1 MPVAESRGSQSRR
14 KTQRT
19 SKPQGSLN
27 NDLSKADLA
36 KSSAGKNPKMPEGWN
51 PSDDSEDEYTPA
63 ATRNTAKKDEYA
75 PAPTRNTAK
84 KDEYTPAATR
94 NTAQKRVGD
103 DEEETAGKLQMKK
116 VKVNQSGAEG
126 TASNIPLPPVK
137 VKPEKD
143 AAEKCVICSKEL
155 QGAGGNTNMRFHLAS
170 EHYFPEG
177 SFKDLAPAKAEDMV
191 PGAKLPKDLMGKVHK
206 YTCQLQPCT
215 KRKQGYKELV
225 LHLATQHHKLKE
237 VMALDSRPGVAA
249 MLANLYPA
257 EEEQK
262 PAVRVKQEKEKVTVK
277 EPDNSEDVDDP
288 TSLKTLPP
296 ANVSKPPQ
304 VKPKTVQQVQPRVQQ
319 VMVQPQTEATKK
331 AYTGPRIDKVHTCML
346 CETRDGRNLSFGSG
360 LSELR
365 NHYSVCFYNRGQ
377 FVGIAD
383 PGDEN
388 RDPET
393 GKAVDEYG
401 RKYKYKCSV
410 PACPRN
416 QNKAKSC
423 GFKEWVIHAGVAHH
437 LVERVMEVE
446 AEKNMPMKEVLLAVR
461 AARETQGVV
470 LEEMPR
476 PSIEEIHNCVLC
488 KDRDGL
494 NLSLDPAKLWAI
506 RYHYASCFFDSGV
519 YLTLGGAYLPGEQN
533 VKEDGTPRDMLGQ
546 EVRYRCIE
554 EGCTMKRQ
562 VGYKEL
568 CIHMA
573 SDHGGLEEVMSK
585 DERHEIRNLV
595 PKMKKKKN

>member
-1 MPVAESRGSQSRR
+1 MPATESRSSQQRR
-14 KTQRT
+14 KSQRGL
-19 SKPQGSLN
+19 KPQV
-27 NDLSKADLA
+27 DLA
-36 KSSAGKNPKMPEGWN
+36 ASGGGEKRPKMPEGWN

-63 ATRNTAKKDEYA
+63 TTRNV
-75 PAPTRNTAK
+75 
-84 KDEYTPAATR
+84 
-94 NTAQKRVGD
+94 AQKRVGD
-103 DEEETAGKLQMKK
+103 TGEDSGVKK
-116 VKVNQSGAEG
+116 AKVNRQPGTEGARP
-126 TASNIPLPPVK
+126 SSPLPLVK

-143 AAEKCVICSKEL
+143 AVEKCVICSKEL
-155 QGAGGNTNMRFHLAS
+155 LGAGGNTNMRFHLAS

-177 SFKDLAPAKAEDMV
+177 SFKDLAPANAEDMV
-191 PGAKLPKDLMGKVHK
+191 PGAFLPKDLMGKVHK
-206 YTCQLQPCT
+206 YTCKLQPCT
-215 KRKQGYKELV
+215 KRRQGYKELV

-249 MLANLYPA
+249 MLAHLYPE

-262 PAVRVKQEKEKVTVK
+262 PAVKVKQEKEKFTAM
-277 EPDNSEDVDDP
+277 ETDNSEDVDDP
-288 TSLKTLPP
+288 TSHKTLPP
-296 ANVSKPPQ
+296 SKPPQ
-304 VKPKTVQQVQPRVQQ
+304 VQPKAQPVQTRVQQ
-319 VMVQPQTEATKK
+319 VVVKPPQAEAAKK

>member
-1 MPVAESRGSQSRR
+1 V
-14 KTQRT
+14 
-19 SKPQGSLN
+19 
-27 NDLSKADLA
+27 
-36 KSSAGKNPKMPEGWN
+36 KSSGGGKYPKMPEGWN

-63 ATRNTAKKDEYA
+63 STRDM
-75 PAPTRNTAK
+75 
-84 KDEYTPAATR
+84 
-94 NTAQKRVGD
+94 AQKRVADTGED
-103 DEEETAGKLQMKK
+103 TGVKK
-116 VKVNQSGAEG
+116 AKVDHQPGAEG
-126 TASNIPLPPVK
+126 TVSSSPLPPVK

-143 AAEKCVICSKEL
+143 VAEKCVICSKEL
-155 QGAGGNTNMRFHLAS
+155 LGAGGNTNMRFHLAS

-191 PGAKLPKDLMGKVHK
+191 PGAFLPKDLMGKVHK
-206 YTCQLQPCT
+206 YTCHLQPCT
-215 KRKQGYKELV
+215 KRRQGYKELV

-237 VMALDSRPGVAA
+237 VMSLDSRPGVAA
-249 MLANLYPA
+249 MLAHLYPE

-262 PAVRVKQEKEKVTVK
+262 PAVKVKQEKEKVTAM
-277 EPDNSEDVDDP
+277 ETENSEDVDDP
-288 TSLKTLPP
+288 TSHKTLLPTKP
-296 ANVSKPPQ
+296 TQVKPKAQLVQTRVQQVVVKPPQ
-304 VKPKTVQQVQPRVQQ
+304 V
-319 VMVQPQTEATKK
+319 EATKK

-377 FVGIAD
+377 FVGVAD

-388 RDPET
+388 RNPDT

-437 LVERVMEVE
+437 LVERVMELE
-446 AEKNMPMKEVLLAVR
+446 AEKNPPMKEVLLAVR

-488 KDRDGL
+488 KERDGL

-595 PKMKKKKN
+595 PKIKKKKN

>member
-1 MPVAESRGSQSRR
+1 
-14 KTQRT
+14 
-19 SKPQGSLN
+19 
-27 NDLSKADLA
+27 
-36 KSSAGKNPKMPEGWN
+36 
-51 PSDDSEDEYTPA
+51 
-63 ATRNTAKKDEYA
+63 
-75 PAPTRNTAK
+75 
-84 KDEYTPAATR
+84 
-94 NTAQKRVGD
+94 
-103 DEEETAGKLQMKK
+103 
-116 VKVNQSGAEG
+116 
-126 TASNIPLPPVK
+126 
-137 VKPEKD
+137 
-143 AAEKCVICSKEL
+143 
-155 QGAGGNTNMRFHLAS
+155 
-170 EHYFPEG
+170 
-177 SFKDLAPAKAEDMV
+177 
-191 PGAKLPKDLMGKVHK
+191 
-206 YTCQLQPCT
+206 
-215 KRKQGYKELV
+215 
-225 LHLATQHHKLKE
+225 
-237 VMALDSRPGVAA
+237 
-249 MLANLYPA
+249 
-257 EEEQK
+257 
-262 PAVRVKQEKEKVTVK
+262 VKQEKEKGTMM
-277 EPDNSEDVDDP
+277 EPNNSEDVDDP
-288 TSLKTLPP
+288 TTMKKTLPP
-296 ANVSKPPQ
+296 PKPAH
-304 VKPKTVQQVQPRVQQ
+304 VKPKVQVVQARVEQVVVKPQ
-319 VMVQPQTEATKK
+319 VEAIKK

-377 FVGIAD
+377 FVGVAD

-446 AEKNMPMKEVLLAVR
+446 AEKNPPMKEVLAAVR

-476 PSIEEIHNCVLC
+476 PSIEEIHDCVIC
-488 KDRDGL
+488 KDRDGK

-573 SDHGGLEEVMSK
+573 SDHGGLEEVMSN
-585 DERHEIRNLV
+585 DERQEIRDLV
-595 PKMKKKKN
+595 PKMMKKKN

>member
-1 MPVAESRGSQSRR
+1 MPPTESRTSQPRR
-14 KTQRT
+14 KSQRA
-19 SKPQGSLN
+19 SKPQGSLDN
-27 NDLSKADLA
+27 GLTKGDLA
-36 KSSAGKNPKMPEGWN
+36 KSIGGGKYPQMPEGWN

-63 ATRNTAKKDEYA
+63 ATRDAAKKRAGDNDSGEKLCV
-75 PAPTRNTAK
+75 K
-84 KDEYTPAATR
+84 KA
-94 NTAQKRVGD
+94 
-103 DEEETAGKLQMKK
+103 
-116 VKVNQSGAEG
+116 KVNQPGTEG
-126 TASNIPLPPVK
+126 TASSIPLPPVK

-155 QGAGGNTNMRFHLAS
+155 LGAGGNTNMRFHLAS

-191 PGAKLPKDLMGKVHK
+191 PGALLPKDLMGKVHK
-206 YTCQLQPCT
+206 YTCHLQPCT

-249 MLANLYPA
+249 MLAHLYLA

-262 PAVRVKQEKEKVTVK
+262 PAAKVKQEKEKVTAM
-277 EPDNSEDVDDP
+277 ELDNSEDVDNP
-288 TSLKTLPP
+288 TTSQKTLPP
-296 ANVSKPPQ
+296 AKPTQ
-304 VKPKTVQQVQPRVQQ
+304 VKPKAQVVQARVEQVV
-319 VMVQPQTEATKK
+319 VKPQAEAIKK

-377 FVGIAD
+377 FVGVAD

-446 AEKNMPMKEVLLAVR
+446 AEKNPPMKEVLAAVR

-476 PSIEEIHNCVLC
+476 PSIEEIHDCVIC
-488 KDRDGL
+488 KDRDGK

-573 SDHGGLEEVMSK
+573 SDHGGLEEVMSN
-585 DERHEIRNLV
+585 DDRQEIRDLV
-595 PKMKKKKN
+595 PKMMKKKN